1 MVDYYNVGAYCA
13 FFGFAVALPFALI
26 IMSYFLLPG
35 RNSRFYIALFFEM
48 VATALGC
55 AYFAAFW
62 NLGKTAS
69 DIAYAIL
76 VMICV
81 NLLVSLL
88 DAALRFR
95 RPIHSFHL
103 LLAHA
108 CLWVGCIATVAWYRD
123 YTRAINYVS
132 WEAWSFIAMWCGA
145 MIAIAFPP
153 LIDYLFFY
161 RGYLVPDDNLV
172 SVTKGQAADNVTPG
186 NDVAIP
192 VSNTRTKEV
201 AQDRAETSPLRGT
214 QDLSR
219 GDQVARDQTT
229 MVNEGDF
236 ENRDSVKLHTAGAR
250 S

>member
-1 MVDYYNVGAYCA
+1 MVNYYDVGAYCA

-35 RNSRFYIALFFEM
+35 RNSRFYVGLLLELA
-48 VATALGC
+48 ATALGC
-55 AYFAAFW
+55 AYFAAFYK
-62 NLGKTAS
+62 LGKTAS
-69 DIAYAIL
+69 DIAWAIL
-76 VMICV
+76 IMICV
-81 NLLVSLL
+81 NLIVSLI
-88 DAALRFR
+88 DACLKFR

-123 YTRAINYVS
+123 YTRAFGYVS
-132 WEAWSFIAMWCGA
+132 WNAWSFIAMWSGA

-153 LIDYLFFY
+153 LLDYIFFY

-172 SVTKGQAADNVTPG
+172 AVTKGQAVNDNVTPG
-186 NDVAIP
+186 NDVAVPI
-192 VSNTRTKEV
+192 SNTRTKEV
-201 AQDRAETSPLRGT
+201 AHNRAETSPLRGT

-229 MVNEGDF
+229 MVHEGDF
-236 ENRDSVKLHTAGAR
+236 ENGDSVKLHPQRT
-250 S
+250 